1 MEYLWT
7 IHTEKG
13 LFCEEVPEKI
23 SSAIG
28 PFGLPLLLPK
38 ICRKELRKYGCKVF
52 RSGVIDY
59 SAATVEISYHSGIK
73 HFGLVIETVP
83 RIRIWGGIWTAE
95 EFLEESESEFPSGVT
110 IEDFIEIPVDAK
122 VQLQA
127 AIDKRG
133 Y

>member
-1 MEYLWT
+1 MKYLW
-7 IHTEKG
+7 HYHSREG
-13 LFCEEVPEKI
+13 FFCEEVPENLHVT
-23 SSAIG
+23 SG
-28 PFGLPLLLPK
+28 PFSLPMILTK
-38 ICRKELRKYGCKVF
+38 ICRKELRKHGCKVF

-73 HFGLVIETVP
+73 HFGLVLETVP

-95 EFLEESESEFPSGVT
+95 KFLEESETEFPSGVT